1 MPKEKKAKIEK
12 KNGVT
17 LTSWAGHPIYKFRVT
32 FSEGGKRKSK
42 GFKTKS
48 GEEGAQKFADNLRGE
63 LATNGNKHESI
74 TDDERRAV
82 MAFREM
88 VESLPQS
95 ISKPSLGQAV
105 DLMSSTLGVRHKSKT
120 ISEAVDAYLLSL
132 QKKKV
137 SSSHLYSVEKR
148 LRKFEADHG
157 EWLACDLSGEV
168 ASDWLEDLKLADQ
181 TVNHYRAALVQ
192 LFNHAL
198 DAGLV
203 DRNPVLKVTKRKV
216 SSGEVGILTPDE
228 IASLLERADKEILPG
243 LALGFFTG
251 IRRAELCRMDWSEI
265 DFEQDL
271 VEVKASKSKTAS
283 RRLVPM
289 RKNLKAWLA
298 PFRQLRGPVMPSE
311 MIWRTRLASAM
322 KASGIE
328 EWPHNAPRHSF
339 ASYHLAA
346 FKDSAALAL
355 EMGHGSTKMI
365 FEHYRALV
373 TPKKGKEFWSIAPAT
388 EGKVSQIKSA

>member
-1 MPKEKKAKIEK
+1 MSKKGKAETIGNGLRVSPWQHRSYSWRVSYFTGHGSNRKRKQKGFQTKKEAVAWAEEQDKKLKAK
-12 KNGVT
+12 G
-17 LTSWAGHPIYKFRVT
+17 
-32 FSEGGKRKSK
+32 
-42 GFKTKS
+42 
-48 GEEGAQKFADNLRGE
+48 
-63 LATNGNKHESI
+63 
-74 TDDERRAV
+74 TDDHEVTKEEYRAV
-82 MAFREM
+82 MAFRDM
-88 VESLPQS
+88 VASLPQS

-120 ISEAVDAYLLSL
+120 ISQAVDAYLLSL

-198 DAGLV
+198 EGGLV
-203 DRNPVLKVTKRKV
+203 DSNPILKVIKRKV
-216 SSGEVGILTPDE
+216 ASGEVGILTPDE
-228 IASLLERADKEILPG
+228 VASLLERADKEILPG

-298 PFRQLRGPVMPSE
+298 PFRRLRGPVMPSE
-311 MIWRTRLASAM
+311 MIWRTRLASAL

-373 TPKKGKEFWSIAPAT
+373 TPKKGKAFWQIAPAT
-388 EGKVSQIKSA
+388 EGKVSQFVTG